1 MRHFMLFPLFIAA
14 LTITGCAEKD
24 NESAS
29 DTAAVVG
36 EDVTTIPDPGDEY
49 APDRWYDD
57 GGYHGTPETAQPM
70 GIALMSPTYI
80 NGGVDPET
88 GNIFYVFRTAPDQTS
103 FEVNLRDK
111 TTEIDWVHI
120 HEGTDLIFGDEV
132 TPIEVISPRHAEW
145 ELEGDTIYVLEVHS
159 ITGGYF

>member
-1 MRHFMLFPLFIAA
+1 MRYFAFLSLSIGVLSFI
-14 LTITGCAEKD
+14 GCTQKD
-24 NESAS
+24 SASSS
-29 DTAAVVG
+29 DTATEMG
-36 EDVTTIPDPGDEY
+36 EDVITIPDPGDEY
-49 APDRWYDD
+49 APARWYDD

-103 FEVNLRDK
+103 FTVNLRDK

-120 HEGTDLIFGDEV
+120 HEGSDLIFGDEV
-132 TPIEVISPRHAEW
+132 TPVEMISPRHVEW
-145 ELEGDTIYVLEVHS
+145 ELEGDTVYVLEVHS
-159 ITGGYF
+159 VTGGYF

>member
-1 MRHFMLFPLFIAA
+1 MRHTVLIPLLFGTMTVI
-14 LTITGCAEKD
+14 GCKTKD
-24 NESAS
+24 DSSSA
-29 DTAAVVG
+29 DTAAG
-36 EDVTTIPDPGDEY
+36 EMGISIPDPGDEY

-103 FEVNLRDK
+103 FKVNLRDK

-120 HEGTDLIFGDEV
+120 HEGKDLIFGDEV
-132 TPIEVISPRHAEW
+132 TPTEVISPRHAEW
-145 ELEGDTIYVLEVHS
+145 ELEGDEVYVLEVHS
-159 ITGGYF
+159 VTGGYF